1 MFHVGR
7 KKESVGNICQ
17 TLTMGHNSVNRL
29 NIHFQWV
36 NNLIC
41 KLLLLFSC
49 LVMSDSFASPQTV
62 VCLAPLSMGLPRQ
75 EYWSGLLFSSPRDL
89 PYPGTQPVSP
99 ELAGI
104 IFTTEPAGKFFT
116 EVVGL

>member
-1 MFHVGR
+1 MPDSGISAFGPSALSFNPFTEVVVVY
-7 KKESVGNICQ
+7 SLSCV
-17 TLTMGHNSVNRL
+17 RL
-29 NIHFQWV
+29 CDPRDCSRQ
-36 NNLIC
+36 
-41 KLLLLFSC
+41 
-49 LVMSDSFASPQTV
+49 
-62 VCLAPLSMGLPRQ
+62 APLSMGLPRQ